1 MKRRKYMSEFPSIH
15 QDDLTLVQ
23 NKSGIRVLK
32 INEFSV
38 AQRLTGEIL
47 DNIVQRKTNEK
58 YQD

>member
-1 MKRRKYMSEFPSIH
+1 MSEFPSIH

-32 INEFSV
+32 INESSV
-38 AQRLTGEIL
+38 EQRLTGEIL

-58 YQD
+58 YQDQA